1 MKKNRLNLGIVGCFQ
16 NGKSTLVNCMLDD
29 KVARTGGEGKCVT
42 SVNVKY
48 VYGDTQGVAYYSR
61 SRVVHTT
68 TLQEFLDESEFPSEI
83 DEIHVRLWKPI
94 LRYINIIDTPG
105 FDANEHDTSTAMKA
119 LEFFDVAI
127 VVIGNKALSQAEIS
141 ILLLLKQ
148 KKIPF
153 YVIMNCLNKG
163 GNSWNPSSFFNE
175 EKVKNVLS
183 TLANKQLYPLSVGG
197 GDVITRTNLLWF
209 WYVSEQ
215 YMQES
220 DIKREEIE
228 DGITYYVNR
237 NLKLQGDINAINK
250 FLLENSRM
258 LPVRQYFDNEDNWF
272 FPFMFIRWNIEF
284 ESIVTSWD
292 EKLKTIIK
300 HCI

>member
-1 MKKNRLNLGIVGCFQ
+1 MKSLKHSSITNITSFSLHLFNIFSNNSIETTSPVGLLG
-16 NGKSTLVNCMLDD
+16 
-29 KVARTGGEGKCVT
+29 
-42 SVNVKY
+42 
-48 VYGDTQGVAYYSR
+48 
-61 SRVVHTT
+61 
-68 TLQEFLDESEFPSEI
+68 LQ
-83 DEIHVRLWKPI
+83 
-94 LRYINIIDTPG
+94 INT
-105 FDANEHDTSTAMKA
+105 
-119 LEFFDVAI
+119 
-127 VVIGNKALSQAEIS
+127 IS
-141 ILLLLKQ
+141 ISSLIHSIKSSL
-148 KKIPF
+148 
-153 YVIMNCLNKG
+153 
-163 GNSWNPSSFFNE
+163 SRNPSSSFNE